1 MINTIKLFSFLS
13 KKIKFITGVPD
24 SNLKYLI
31 NLFSSKKIKHYICTN
46 EGSAVAMGAGY
57 FLRSKKIPAVYMQN
71 SGLSNAL
78 NPLLSICHS
87 EVYSIP
93 MLLII
98 GWRGSP
104 GSKDEPQHLV
114 KGLITRDLLKL
125 AGIKSLILKKDVD
138 INKISELLKYSKKK
152 NKPVAIL
159 IKNNSLSKTISSTKN
174 NKINKAD
181 GLTRSQVIRELC
193 FQIKSKT
200 YLVSNTGYASREL
213 DKTLKE
219 INNKHIK
226 PFYMIGGMGHT
237 SMLALSN
244 ALNKNKYNTICLD
257 GDGSIIMHLG
267 SLISVGNMKLRN
279 FKHIVLNNNQHESVG
294 GQTTN
299 LENISLL
306 NFAKNS
312 GYKTLLS
319 CQNKKQLKVSIQKF
333 LDSRQLTFLDVKT
346 IPFVSKDLGR
356 PKNFIRIKKEFMK

>member
-31 NLFSSKKIKHYICTN
+31 NLFGNKKIQHYICAN

-57 FLRSKKIPAVYMQN
+57 FLSSKKIPAVYMQN

-87 EVYSIP
+87 KVYSIP

-104 GSKDEPQHLV
+104 GTKDEPQHQV

-125 AGIKSLILKKDVD
+125 AGIKSLVLKKDTD

-152 NKPVAIL
+152 NKSVAIL
-159 IKNNSLSKTISSTKN
+159 IRNNFLSKTMSPNKSNKFN
-174 NKINKAD
+174 NVNSLI
-181 GLTRSQVIRELC
+181 RSHVIRELC
-193 FQIKSKT
+193 SQIKSKT

-219 INNKHIK
+219 MNNKFIK

-244 ALNKNKYNTICLD
+244 ALNKNNYNTICLD

-267 SLISVGNMKLRN
+267 SLISVGNMKLKN

-294 GQTTN
+294 GQSTN
-299 LENISLL
+299 LESISLL

-312 GYKTLLS
+312 GYKVLLS
-319 CQNKKQLKVSIQKF
+319 CQNKRHLKVSIKRF
-333 LDSRQLTFLDVKT
+333 LESKQLTFLEVKT
-346 IPFVSKDLGR
+346 IPFVSNNLGR
-356 PKNFIRIKKEFMK
+356 PKNFIKIKKNFMK